1 MPVPLRTD
9 VLIVGGGNAALCAA
23 IAAREAG
30 AEVLVLEQAPKH
42 MRGGNTRH
50 TRNLR
55 AMHESA
61 TATLPGSYTEE
72 EYFADLMQVTSGFTD
87 QVLARMMIRKSA
99 ELVDWLRRRGVH
111 FQPALS
117 GSLNLGRTNAFFL
130 GGGKALLNALYLTAR
145 KLGIQVEYDSE
156 VVSLCIEDGVF
167 HSAGVVSSRRR
178 LEVRSGA
185 LVAASGGFQANLDWL
200 QEIWGEAAEKFL
212 IRGSPYNKG
221 RILRLLL
228 DKGMQRA
235 GMADQCHAVAIDAR
249 APRFDGGIVT
259 RLDCICFGVVVNQKG
274 QRFYDEGEDFWPKR
288 YAIWGRLLMQQP
300 GQQGYAIVDSRVA
313 NSFMPSVFPP
323 YEATSITRLAELIQ
337 VDPASLERTIVGFN
351 EAVVSGSYD
360 INRLDDCHTE
370 GVLPPKSHWALPLD
384 KPPYYAYPLRPGITF
399 TYLGMAVNE
408 EARVLQVNGRP
419 TANLF
424 AAGEIMAGNILGQG
438 YCAGTGMS
446 IGGVFGRIAGEVAAR
461 QVTGVD

>member
-1 MPVPLRTD
+1 MECRSPCERMC
-9 VLIVGGGNAALCAA
+9 LIVGGGNAALCAA

-99 ELVDWLRRRGVH
+99 ELVDWLRGRGVH

-167 HSAGVVSSRRR
+167 HSAGVVSSPPEAGGAVRRSGSGFWRFPRPTWTGCRRSGEKQRRR
-178 LEVRSGA
+178 
-185 LVAASGGFQANLDWL
+185 
-200 QEIWGEAAEKFL
+200 FL

-259 RLDCICFGVVVNQKG
+259 RPRLHLLRCRGES
-274 QRFYDEGEDFWPKR
+274 EG
-288 YAIWGRLLMQQP
+288 AALL
-300 GQQGYAIVDSRVA
+300 
-313 NSFMPSVFPP
+313 
-323 YEATSITRLAELIQ
+323 
-337 VDPASLERTIVGFN
+337 
-351 EAVVSGSYD
+351 
-360 INRLDDCHTE
+360 
-370 GVLPPKSHWALPLD
+370 
-384 KPPYYAYPLRPGITF
+384 
-399 TYLGMAVNE
+399 
-408 EARVLQVNGRP
+408 
-419 TANLF
+419 
-424 AAGEIMAGNILGQG
+424 
-438 YCAGTGMS
+438 
-446 IGGVFGRIAGEVAAR
+446 
-461 QVTGVD
+461 